1 MGIEISGVDTVQQ
14 ELSQLEKQLSGNP
27 AAVVGA
33 SAGHAADVEFGTDPH
48 VIEASDAEALH
59 FEWKGQEI
67 FVTSVQ
73 HPGTEPQPYM
83 RPAAREVRSNAA
95 KYVKSADDLA
105 DLVTIAAIAGVRFAK
120 QNAPVDDGDL
130 QNSIRFE
137 IL

>member
-14 ELSQLEKQLSGNP
+14 ELSELEDQLSGNP

-33 SAGHAADVEFGTDPH
+33 SASHAPDVEFGTDPH
-48 VIEASDAEALH
+48 TIEADNAEALH

-95 KYVKSADDLA
+95 EYIETASDLSE
-105 DLVTIAAIAGVRFAK
+105 LVTIAAVAGVRFAK
-120 QNAPVDDGDL
+120 QKAPVDDGDL
-130 QNSIRFE
+130 QNSIRWE
-137 IL
+137 LL